1 MAIQNIPPFP
11 LRSQGLTQAAY
22 SSGVEAS
29 LVAIPQMIDDLNA
42 VGSAYALSTNGT
54 STTSVAIGTGS
65 KSFTT
70 QTGLGYQVG
79 MTLRLAFDSVNYM
92 TGDVTSYNTGTGA
105 LVVNVTSVV
114 GSGTRTSWVISM
126 AAVGANNAASVSNTP
141 AGNISSTNVQAAL
154 NELDAEKLSS
164 ADGAVTSAKLASIV
178 TGATVGSASNIPVM
192 TYNAKGQITG
202 TSSAAK
208 ISLGTTTAASGSNT
222 IDFTGLSASGKRF
235 TFLCNGLSLSG
246 TDRPLI
252 QLGHSGGF
260 VTTGYAG
267 SGSWTRN
274 AGNPAALT
282 SSSGLIIVTAALAAS
297 VFSGKLILEPI
308 NLASHIWLMTF
319 IGCETNDANTLSSTA
334 VITLPAALDRVRFTT
349 NGSNTYD
356 TTGAATITPIT
367 E

>member
-70 QTGLGYQVG
+70 QTGLGYLVG

-126 AAVGANNAASVSNTP
+126 AAVGANNASSVSFTP
-141 AGNISSTNVQAAL
+141 TGNISATDVQAMGA
-154 NELDAEKLSS
+154 ELDAEKLSN

-178 TGATVGSASNIPVM
+178 TGATVGSAANIPVM

-202 TSSAAK
+202 TSTAQKIAIGTVNSTTSITARDFTSIPSTAK
-208 ISLGTTTAASGSNT
+208 IIHIGFIGFSTNGTSIPIIQLGDSGGIENTGYSGAVWQTNTSNVNHSTGFAIAVTNAAASVYHGHLTLVLIDPSTNT
-222 IDFTGLSASGKRF
+222 WSITG
-235 TFLCNGLSLSG
+235 NLSLSNSSNTFNVSGTKSLSDTLDRIRITVTNG
-246 TDRPLI
+246 TDQI
-252 QLGHSGGF
+252 D
-260 VTTGYAG
+260 AG
-267 SGSWTRN
+267 SN
-274 AGNPAALT
+274 N
-282 SSSGLIIVTAALAAS
+282 IVVL
-297 VFSGKLILEPI
+297 
-308 NLASHIWLMTF
+308 
-319 IGCETNDANTLSSTA
+319 
-334 VITLPAALDRVRFTT
+334 
-349 NGSNTYD
+349 
-356 TTGAATITPIT
+356 
-367 E
+367 